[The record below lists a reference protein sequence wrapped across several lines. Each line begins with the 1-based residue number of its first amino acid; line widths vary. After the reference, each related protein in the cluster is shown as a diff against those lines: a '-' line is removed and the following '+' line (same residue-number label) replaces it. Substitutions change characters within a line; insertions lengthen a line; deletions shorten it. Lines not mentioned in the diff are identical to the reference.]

1 LRILNAIY
9 CENNTGNTMPDV
21 LVILA
26 PGAEEIE
33 TITVAD
39 VLVRAKQNVTVA
51 SAVDDLVVPGSRG
64 IPLAAHERLEKVR
77 QKRFDLIYL
86 PGGMGSATFARDN
99 QVVQET
105 LERQLA
111 DQRLLAVICAAPIAL
126 VPRSLARGRTLTSY
140 PGVRAQV
147 EPHAGRWLDQ
157 AVVTDGNLITS
168 QGPGTAMT
176 LALTLAKLL
185 AGPEIAE
192 NVAKDMLIAKG

>member
-1 LRILNAIY
+1 
-9 CENNTGNTMPDV
+9 MPDV

-39 VLVRAKQNVTVA
+39 VLVRAKQRVTVA
-51 SAVDDLVVPGSRG
+51 SATGDLVVTGSRG
-64 IPLAAHERLEKVR
+64 ILLAAHERLDQAR
-77 QKRFDLIYL
+77 QRKFDLVYL

-99 QVVQET
+99 QAVQET
-105 LERQLA
+105 LERQLV
-111 DQRLLAVICAAPIAL
+111 DKRLLAVICAAPIAL
-126 VPRSLARGRTLTSY
+126 VPRALARGRTLTSY

-168 QGPGTAMT
+168 QGPGTAMA
-176 LALTLAKLL
+176 LALTLAQML

-192 NVAKDMLIAKG
+192 NVARDMLVEPSQGRPPC